1 VTPPSPKSH
10 DSACFVIVSVAFIA
24 WQAYSALRLGLE
36 VDALRATLAH
46 YQAAPPTGT
55 WTKVAVAYGRY
66 LWLFPITSLVVLV
79 VAKVTGW
86 NDTAKGVALAAMAAS
101 AVVVHIVLTEG
112 VYAPV
117 VWFMNKVL

>member
-1 VTPPSPKSH
+1 VTPASPKSH

-24 WQAYSALRLGLE
+24 WQAYSALHLGLE
-36 VDALRATLAH
+36 VDALRAALAH
-46 YQAAPPTGT
+46 YQAAQPTST
-55 WTKVAVAYGRY
+55 WTKIAVAYGGY
-66 LWLFPITSLVVLV
+66 LWLSPIASLVVLI

-86 NDTAKGVALAAMAAS
+86 SDTAKGIALAAMAAS